1 MKKLL
6 LLLISLFIVTGCF
19 TPQTPEMRV
28 AQSKDKAMTAEF
40 SKNLP
45 KNEDQNQFIAKPDQI
60 ILNHYIDKEVGTG
73 SSVDEQIHK
82 YLDYTDSSRDQIAK
96 RYIKVAK
103 KRGNTVKMYN
113 SRVNEFLSRK
123 TPMTAILTYR
133 GVKRYNV
140 DNAFIEFDKS
150 GRIVSL
156 MLRKHVYPRIGS
168 MVSNYRIT
176 HILFGKWSRFA
187 QMKLGNDM
195 LNDGYISTM

>member
-6 LLLISLFIVTGCF
+6 LLITSLFIF
-19 TPQTPEMRV
+19 TACSPQTPQMRMDQSLDKPMAV
-28 AQSKDKAMTAEF
+28 AF

-45 KNEDQNQFIAKPDQI
+45 KNEVVNQYISKPDQLI
-60 ILNHYIDKEVGTG
+60 MNHYIDKEVGTG

-82 YLDYTDSSRDQIAK
+82 YLSYTDSSRDKLAR

-103 KRGNTVKMYN
+103 ARGNTVKMYN

-123 TPMTAILTYR
+123 TPMTAKLTYS
-133 GVKRYNV
+133 GPKRYNI